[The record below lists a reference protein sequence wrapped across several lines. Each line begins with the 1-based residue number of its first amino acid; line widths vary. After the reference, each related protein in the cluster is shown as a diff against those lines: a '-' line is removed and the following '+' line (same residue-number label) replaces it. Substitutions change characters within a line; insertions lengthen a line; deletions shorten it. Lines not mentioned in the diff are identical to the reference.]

1 MLDLLQ
7 ILQSKTGHR
16 FVHRDMQACQ
26 DWERIGFNYLDS
38 LGLKWYDEPPPM
50 VIEFREGVPSR
61 DTFVRGVRG
70 QWMFFWLCFNSW
82 TRHSAYQKCVYDT
95 AEPIDA
101 WFRWDLSIDQSI
113 MLRMNS
119 SYRRWRSA

>member
-1 MLDLLQ
+1 MSDLLQ

-16 FVHRDMQACQ
+16 FVHGDMQVCQ

-38 LGLKWYDEPPPM
+38 LGLKWYDEPPPV
-50 VIEFREGVPSR
+50 VIEFREDVPSR
-61 DTFVRGVRG
+61 DVFVRGNRG
-70 QWMFFWLCFNSW
+70 QWMFFWLCFYSW
-82 TRHSAYQKCVYDT
+82 TNHGGYLRTVFNTDA
-95 AEPIDA
+95 PINA
-101 WFRWDLSIDQSI
+101 WFRWDSCIDQSI

>member
-7 ILQSKTGHR
+7 ILQSKTGHL
-16 FVHRDMQACQ
+16 FIDFDMQVCQ

-50 VIEFREGVPSR
+50 VIEFHEDVPSR
-61 DTFVRGVRG
+61 DTFVRCVRG
-70 QWMFFWLCFNSW
+70 QWMFYWLCLNSW
-82 TRHSAYQKCVYDT
+82 RIHSAYVRLVHQT

-101 WFRWDLSIDQSI
+101 LFSWVYTMDQTT
-113 MLRMNS
+113 MLRMNA
-119 SYRRWRSA
+119 SYRQRHSA